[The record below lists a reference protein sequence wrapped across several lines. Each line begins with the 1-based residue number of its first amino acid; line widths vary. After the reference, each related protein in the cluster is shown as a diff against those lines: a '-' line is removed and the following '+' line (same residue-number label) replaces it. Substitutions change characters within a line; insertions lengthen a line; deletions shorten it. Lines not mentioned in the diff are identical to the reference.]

1 MTSHRLSLDAA
12 YFRWWAQFQP
22 FEARCLAAVCEFV
35 RMHFDDL
42 LDRYYRE
49 GHESLNAF
57 SGWVFECYLRE
68 IEGTGMRD
76 DTRWATQARMSSSG
90 ANRRSP

>member
-1 MTSHRLSLDAA
+1 
-12 YFRWWAQFQP
+12 
-22 FEARCLAAVCEFV
+22 
-35 RMHFDDL
+35 MHFDDL

-57 SGWVFECYLRE
+57 STWAFERYLRE
-68 IEGTGMRD
+68 IEGTGRRED
-76 DTRWATQARMSSSG
+76 AQWTTQARMSSSG